1 MSIRR
6 HQSEGSVIQRSTSV
20 NRRQKI
26 LAVLG
31 VVTLLIACS
40 TSPTG
45 RKQFMMYD
53 DSSIAP
59 QAVKQYEQMKK
70 QKPPVTDPKVNN
82 YVNCIANALLATL
95 PGDAGRGWEINV
107 FDDKDPNAFALP
119 GKKIGVHTGIF
130 KVATN
135 QDQLAT
141 VIGHEIGHVEAHH
154 GAERMSMGTATNIG
168 VMVAAVAIG
177 ASSDNNNT
185 QLAAAA
191 LGLGATYGLMMPFS
205 RAHESEADKMG
216 LEYMARAGF
225 NPEASIELWKNMAK
239 QSKGQPA
246 EFLSTHPS
254 HDTRTQKLSANMGQ
268 ALMEYDAAR
277 AAGKKPDCRM

>member
-1 MSIRR
+1 MS
-6 HQSEGSVIQRSTSV
+6 RSK
-20 NRRQKI
+20 KI
-26 LAVLG
+26 FVVLG
-31 VVTLLIACS
+31 VVTLLLACS

-53 DSSIAP
+53 DSSVAP
-59 QAVKQYEQMKK
+59 QAIKQYEQMKK

-82 YVNCIANALLATL
+82 YVNCIAEALLATL
-95 PGDAGRGWEINV
+95 PGDAGRGWELNV

-119 GKKIGVHTGIF
+119 GKKIGVHTGIM

-135 QDQLAT
+135 QDQLAA

-205 RAHESEADKMG
+205 RAHESEADKLG
-216 LEYMARAGF
+216 LDYMARAGF
-225 NPEASIELWKNMAK
+225 NPEASIQLWKNMAA
-239 QSKGQPA
+239 QAKGQPA
-246 EFLSTHPS
+246 EFMSTHPS
-254 HDTRTQKLSANMGQ
+254 HDTRTRDLAANMGA

-277 AAGKKPDCRM
+277 AAGKKPNCRM